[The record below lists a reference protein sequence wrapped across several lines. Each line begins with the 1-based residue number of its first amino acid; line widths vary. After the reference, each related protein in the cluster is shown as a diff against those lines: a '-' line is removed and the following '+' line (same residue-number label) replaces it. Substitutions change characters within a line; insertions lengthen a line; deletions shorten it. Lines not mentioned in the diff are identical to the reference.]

1 MKFTREHRFKSVAY
15 LFILP
20 ATLFFLLLIAYP
32 LVNVIWD
39 SFQNKNLLNSSVKGF
54 VGFENYIK
62 VIQNEYF
69 LSSLWNTVLY
79 TILSV
84 SGQYLLGIISALALT
99 RKIKGRNLFRGMIVI
114 PWVVPIVIAG
124 LTWTWLLT
132 PDYGVVSIW
141 LSKIGITETPYYFLG
156 EMDTALYSVILVN
169 IWRSFPFYTITL
181 IAGLQSVSQETHEAA
196 AIDGAG
202 TIKRFFK
209 ITLPQLKTVSL
220 VLIGIHII
228 WTAVNFDFIWIMTQ
242 GGPLHSS
249 ETLPI
254 MIYRFA
260 MQDLNVGLASALA
273 SMMLAFMILGFI
285 IYYLYTS
292 RNNAN

>member
-1 MKFTREHRFKSVAY
+1 MKYTREQRFKGMAY

-20 ATLFFLLLIAYP
+20 AILFFLLLIAYP
-32 LVNVIWD
+32 LINVIWD
-39 SFQNKNLLNSSVKGF
+39 SFQNKNLLNPNVKGF
-54 VGFENYIK
+54 VGFKNYIK
-62 VIQNEYF
+62 VLQNEYF
-69 LSSLWNTVLY
+69 LPSLWNTVLY

-84 SGQYLLGIISALALT
+84 SGQYLLGIISAVALT
-99 RKIKGRNLFRGMIVI
+99 SKVKGRNLFRGMIVV

-132 PDYGVVSIW
+132 PDYGVISIW
-141 LSKIGITETPYYFLG
+141 LSKLGITETPYYFLG

-181 IAGLQSVSQETHEAA
+181 IAGLQSVSKEMHEAA

-273 SMMLAFMILGFI
+273 SMMLAFMIIGFI

-292 RNNAN
+292 RKNVN